1 MCNVAPLTASALS
14 WRQLVSAT
22 PASPLQSYSAGRVVP
37 MGAVCALAAAA
48 TAQSATLVLR
58 KPQRPRRLALI
69 DISIARSSN
78 DREALRPRW
87 TARLCAP
94 PPAGKI
100 S

>member
-1 MCNVAPLTASALS
+1 LTASALS

-37 MGAVCALAAAA
+37 MGAVWALAAAA
-48 TAQSATLVLR
+48 SAQSATLVLR

-87 TARLCAP
+87 TARLCAR